1 MNTFISITSSTSTYY
16 LLPVCSPERKKF
28 LDKILSNNYLGGEIT
43 DIPVRNSKPLK
54 TEKEVLKPRKLS
66 TSKLVTNNSD
76 ISTKEIDEKLS
87 EYIVKG
93 EGGVYTC
100 EYCGKTAR
108 DSFNMRR
115 HVETHMEGLSFPCQS
130 CDKIFRSRHSLA
142 THKSKYHRF

>member
-1 MNTFISITSSTSTYY
+1 MAERLKLEGLTSQDYDTVNDTST
-16 LLPVCSPERKKF
+16 
-28 LDKILSNNYLGGEIT
+28 T
-43 DIPVRNSKPLK
+43 
-54 TEKEVLKPRKLS
+54 
-66 TSKLVTNNSD
+66 
-76 ISTKEIDEKLS
+76 EIDEKLS

-130 CDKIFRSRHSLA
+130 CEKTFRSRNSLRMHN
-142 THKSKYHRF
+142 TRHHRS